1 MRREGLSSGSGA
13 VSKTAAARL
22 DTSGARPFSLDLG
35 PVPAFAR
42 WAYATELGVFFS
54 IGDGPAAHPALPNGP
69 RGRVLAQAPGA
80 VHTRREKQPNNQRP
94 RAAKE
99 A

>member
-1 MRREGLSSGSGA
+1 MRTSATEASSS
-13 VSKTAAARL
+13 TE
-22 DTSGARPFSLDLG
+22 GARFLFDLG

-42 WAYATELGVFFS
+42 RAYADELGVFFS
-54 IGDGPAAHPALPNGP
+54 VGDGPSAHPAPPNGP

-80 VHTRREKQPNNQRP
+80 AQARREKQANEQRP

-99 A
+99 T

>member
-1 MRREGLSSGSGA
+1 MARMGLSSGSGA

-22 DTSGARPFSLDLG
+22 DTSGARHFVVDLG

-42 WAYATELGVFFS
+42 RAYADELGVFFS
-54 IGDGPAAHPALPNGP
+54 VGDGASAPPAPPNGR
-69 RGRVLAQAPGA
+69 RGRELAQPPAS
-80 VHTRREKQPNNQRP
+80 VQTRREKQPNNQRP

-99 A
+99 P

>member
-1 MRREGLSSGSGA
+1 MRREGPSSGSGA

-22 DTSGARPFSLDLG
+22 DTSGARFPFDLG

-42 WAYATELGVFFS
+42 GAYADELGVFFS
-54 IGDGPAAHPALPNGP
+54 VGDGSSAHPAPPNGP
-69 RGRVLAQAPGA
+69 RGRVLAQAPRA
-80 VHTRREKQPNNQRP
+80 DQARREKQANEQRP

-99 A
+99 T